1 MLMPYIAGTFLQ
13 LPESTGQCTQCRRDR
28 RDRLGGQ
35 GQPGHRMGQGES
47 GERTGRAEHLTLEDK
62 ENIGPDALYSPPLT
76 PTISRTQSLRRRCSN
91 YFTPKSKRPA
101 GSMRERASSIRLPSS
116 SRKAGLPR
124 RPSLSLGS
132 SSPSGVEPGRQA
144 GEGRLIPV
152 KQGYMYKRSGASR
165 LYRRKYVTLCGAGVL
180 SYWPSFQAY
189 VDNVDGK
196 EIQLGHVTVKV
207 PGRPP
212 AGVRTAEE
220 EEERSSGDLE
230 LEELEEEREEGVEL
244 VLVSLDSS
252 TWHFQVCSPREV
264 KQWEEAIQG
273 QILASLTR
281 REARPD
287 LERLRALPGNRECA
301 DCGAGDP
308 DWASINLGILVCI
321 ECSGIHRNL
330 GSHVSKV
337 RSLSLDTWSPGMVA
351 SLERTGGNSLTNQ
364 LWEAR
369 LQRQESRKRL
379 AGGGLRQG
387 QGRLEKEEFIRAKYL
402 LRAFCS
408 PQAAA
413 SHGVLI

>member
-1 MLMPYIAGTFLQ
+1 MLYIAGTFLQ
-13 LPESTGQCTQCRRDR
+13 LTDSTAQCTQCRSDR
-28 RDRLGGQ
+28 SDRLGGQ
-35 GQPGHRMGQGES
+35 GEGEARLGQGED
-47 GERTGRAEHLTLEDK
+47 RMGRDEHLPLEDK
-62 ENIGPDALYSPPLT
+62 ENIGPEALYSPPFT

-101 GSMRERASSIRLPSS
+101 GSMRERAASIRLPSS
-116 SRKAGLPR
+116 SRKLGLAR

-132 SSPSGVEPGRQA
+132 GSPSVAEPGRQA
-144 GEGRLIPV
+144 GAGRLIPV

-165 LYRRKYVTLCGAGVL
+165 LYRRKYVTLCGEGVL

-189 VDNVDGK
+189 VDNVEGK

-220 EEERSSGDLE
+220 EEERGTGDLE

-252 TWHFQVCSPREV
+252 TWYFQVCSPREV

-281 REARPD
+281 REVRPD

-301 DCGAGDP
+301 DCGAVDP

-351 SLERTGGNSLTNQ
+351 ALERTGGNSLANQ

-369 LQRQESRKRL
+369 LHRQDNRKRL
-379 AGGGLRQG
+379 VGGGLRQG